1 MITKV
6 IALVSSVFLNLFFLE
21 FDMKKFSFTV
31 DLVSEYGDVDAATAR
46 GLILDAV
53 DGLSDHRAVTFNGET
68 EMTEHGMKVWSKRVA
83 GISLAVPKPAKAPKA
98 PKVEAEAE
106 ATA

>member
-1 MITKV
+1 
-6 IALVSSVFLNLFFLE
+6 
-21 FDMKKFSFTV
+21 MKKFSFKV
-31 DLVSEYGDVDAATAR
+31 DLVCEHGDVDVGEVR

-53 DGLSDHRAVTFNGET
+53 EGLSDHRAVVFSELDDD
-68 EMTEHGMKVWSKRVA
+68 MSEHGMKVWSKRVA